1 MASTLVGGVPVAD
14 AADPGGALVTGYGH
28 VQYGRVLFGAGSSAG
43 VRQLIGWRDLPDAD
57 VADTPR
63 PQAHGTYPGDVLG
76 DSLTVTLVYQVTGTP
91 EAKAQAVDAIEQHT
105 PLDGVERMLA
115 VDDDGLGG
123 WFRMARVVA
132 RQVPQDR
139 GYRHGPVECSV
150 QFVCADPRRYR
161 MTERTATINLPSAT
175 VDGLDYPLV
184 YPLEY
189 GTASSTA
196 TMASNDGGAYAPLVV
211 AFTGPLTNPQ
221 LSSPDWRLG
230 FDLTLATGEQLVVD
244 TAEGTALLA
253 GTADRMHTI
262 RPTSDPLELCTIP
275 PGGTT
280 LTLTAASGTGT
291 ATVVHR
297 DARL

>member
-14 AADPGGALVTGYGH
+14 AADPGGALVTEYGH
-28 VQYGRVLFGAGSSAG
+28 VQYGRVLFGAGSRAG
-43 VRQLIGWRDLPDAD
+43 VRQLIGWRDLPDAE

-63 PQAHGTYPGDVLG
+63 PQSHGTYPGDVLG
-76 DSLTVTLVYQVTGTP
+76 DSLTVTLVYQLTGTP

-105 PLDGVERMLA
+105 PMDGVERML
-115 VDDDGLGG
+115 VVNDDGLDG

-139 GYRHGPVECSV
+139 GYRVGPVECSV
-150 QFVCADPRRYR
+150 QFVCSDPRRYR
-161 MTERTATINLPSAT
+161 MTQRSGTIGLPVAAG
-175 VDGLDYPLV
+175 GLDYPLV

-196 TMASNDGGAYAPLVV
+196 LMAANDGGANAPLAVT
-211 AFTGPLTNPQ
+211 FTGPLTNPQ

-230 FDLTLATGEQLVVD
+230 FDLTLAAGESLVVD

-253 GTADRMHTI
+253 GTADRMYAI

-280 LTLTAASGTGT
+280 LTLTAADGTGT
-291 ATVVHR
+291 ATVAHR

>member
-14 AADPGGALVTGYGH
+14 AADPDGALVTEYGH

-43 VRQLIGWRDLPDAD
+43 VRQLIGWRDLPGVD

-63 PQAHGTYPGDVLG
+63 PQSHGTYPGDVLTE
-76 DSLTVTLVYQVTGTP
+76 SATITLVYLVRGTP
-91 EAKAQAVDAIEQHT
+91 EDKAAAIDALEQHT
-105 PLDGVERMLA
+105 PVDGVERMLA
-115 VDDDGLGG
+115 VDDDGQGA
-123 WFRMARVVA
+123 WYRMARVVA
-132 RQVPQDR
+132 RQVPQDK

-161 MTERTATINLPSAT
+161 LTDHSGTASLPAAT
-175 VDGLDYPLV
+175 GGLEYPLD

-189 GTASSTA
+189 GDASSTA
-196 TMASNDGGAYAPLVV
+196 LVAANDGGASAPLVV
-211 AFTGPLTNPQ
+211 TFNGPLTNPQ
-221 LSSPDWRLG
+221 LSSPDWQLG
-230 FDLTLATGEQLVVD
+230 FDLTLAAGEALVVD
-244 TAEGTALLA
+244 TAEGTALLD
-253 GTADRMHTI
+253 GTADRLYAI

-280 LTLTAASGTGT
+280 LTLTAADGTGT
-291 ATVVHR
+291 ATVTHR